1 MGQLMVQSFFPRDS
15 SPPSHLVFTDL
26 DGTLLDHQTYKW
38 KEALPA
44 LDLCLKN
51 GVPVI
56 LVSSKTRAE
65 MDVLRRELYLTSPF
79 VSENGGGVFFPRETF
94 RDAPSGAFPAKALGR
109 NTSEELWE
117 WSLGI
122 PYSHLI
128 RAFYDIRKVLGWSI
142 RGFSEMDVS
151 EIARLTGLD
160 EASANLAAMR
170 EYDEPFIFDGEMP
183 KDLKPLHDESAA
195 RGLTVVSG
203 GRFYHLL
210 GNNHKGNAM
219 MRIASFYDRH
229 YSSTGGYSGHI
240 PTIALGDSP
249 NDFSMLFRAD
259 FPILIRSE
267 RDFPELAKKIPKLQI
282 TRSKGPKGWNKAIL
296 NILMKSKE
304 KADA

>member
-1 MGQLMVQSFFPRDS
+1 MGQLMVQSFFSRDS

-26 DGTLLDHQTYKW
+26 DGTLLDHQTYEW

-44 LDLCLKN
+44 LDLCRRN

-56 LVSSKTRAE
+56 LVSSKTRVE
-65 MDVLRRELYLTSPF
+65 MDVLRRKLHLSSPF
-79 VSENGGGVFFPRETF
+79 VSENGGGVFFPKETF
-94 RDAPSGAFPAKALGR
+94 RDAPSGAFPAKAMDR
-109 NTSEELWE
+109 NTSEQLWE
-117 WSLGI
+117 WSLGT

-128 RAFYDIRKVLGWSI
+128 RALHDMRKVLGWPI
-142 RGFSEMDVS
+142 KGFSEMDVS
-151 EIARLTGLD
+151 EIARHTGLD
-160 EASANLAAMR
+160 EATARLAAMR
-170 EYDEPFIFDGEMP
+170 EYDEPFIFDGEPP

-219 MRIASFYDRH
+219 MRIASLYNCQ
-229 YSSTGGYSGHI
+229 YPPTGGHSDHI

-249 NDFSMLFRAD
+249 NDFSMLLRAD

-267 RDFPELAKKIPKLQI
+267 RDFPELEKKIPKLEI

-296 NILMKSKE
+296 HILRNSKE